1 MVAILQL
8 RTEPGMHHSR
18 PTLALA
24 LTFLA
29 HPLAAQ
35 DPNLTMRIQPVAPRF
50 QLITGYYNG
59 NILVFQGEAG
69 LLLVDGQSTRRVT
82 QADSAL
88 RTVTALP
95 VKLLVSTH
103 YHGDHLEGNA
113 HWKQQGARLIA
124 QAQLVEEA
132 KKDTTI
138 AEREWHR
145 PAASPD
151 MLPDQTF
158 TDSTSFD
165 FEGEPVVLLHPVA
178 AHTRGDAIIWF
189 PRANVI
195 HTGDILEREAPPF
208 IDWWA
213 GGRFDGMIA
222 ACDRILAMINNTTVV
237 VPGHGTPTDKAG
249 LARYREMLVTA
260 RDRIAPRVAAGD
272 TDEAIVAARPLREY
286 ETDLGGERRAGQLI
300 TQITYGMRRA
310 FKAGPS

>member
-1 MVAILQL
+1 
-8 RTEPGMHHSR
+8 MHHLR

-24 LTFLA
+24 LTIA
-29 HPLAAQ
+29 AQPLAAQ
-35 DPNLTMRIQPVAPRF
+35 DPNLTMRIQQVAPRF
-50 QLITGYYNG
+50 QLISGYYNG
-59 NILVFQGEAG
+59 NILVFQGKTG
-69 LLLVDGQSTRRVT
+69 LLLVDGQSTKRVG

-88 RTVTALP
+88 RTVTTLP
-95 VKLLVSTH
+95 VKMLVSTH

-113 HWKQQGARLIA
+113 HWKKQGARLIA

-138 AEREWHR
+138 PEREWHR

-158 TDSTSFD
+158 TDSMAFD

-189 PRANVI
+189 PKANVI

-213 GGRFDGMIA
+213 GGTFDGMIA
-222 ACDRILAMINNTTVV
+222 ACDRVLALINNTTVV
-237 VPGHGTPTDKAG
+237 IPGHGTPTDKAG
-249 LARYREMLVTA
+249 LGRYRQMLVAA
-260 RDRIAPRVAAGD
+260 RERIAPRVAAGD
-272 TDEAIVAARPLREY
+272 TDEAIVAARLLKEY
-286 ETDLGGERRAGQLI
+286 ESDLGGERRAGHLV
-300 TQITYGMRRA
+300 TQITFGLRR
-310 FKAGPS
+310 KAP

>member
-1 MVAILQL
+1 
-8 RTEPGMHHSR
+8 MHHSR
-18 PTLALA
+18 PILA
-24 LTFLA
+24 LTLVLA
-29 HPLAAQ
+29 AQSLAAQ
-35 DPNLTMRIQPVAPRF
+35 DPNLGMRIQPVAPRF
-50 QLITGYYNG
+50 HLISGYYNG
-59 NILVFQGEAG
+59 NILVFQGKSG
-69 LLLVDGQSTRRVT
+69 LLLVDGQSTKRVA

-95 VKLLVSTH
+95 VKLLISTH

-113 HWKQQGARLIA
+113 HWKKQGAKLIA

-138 AEREWHR
+138 PEREWHR

-158 TDSTSFD
+158 TDSTSLD

-189 PRANVI
+189 PKANVI

-213 GGRFDGMIA
+213 GGTFEGMIA
-222 ACDRILAMINNTTVV
+222 ACDRILALINNTTVV
-237 VPGHGTPTDKAG
+237 IPGHGTPTDKAG
-249 LARYREMLVTA
+249 LARYRQMLVTA
-260 RDRIAPRVAAGD
+260 RERIAPRVAAGESD
-272 TDEAIVAARPLREY
+272 ATIVAARPLKEY
-286 ETDLGGERRAGQLI
+286 ETDLGGERRAGHLV
-300 TQITYGMRRA
+300 TQITFGLRRA
-310 FKAGPS
+310 SS